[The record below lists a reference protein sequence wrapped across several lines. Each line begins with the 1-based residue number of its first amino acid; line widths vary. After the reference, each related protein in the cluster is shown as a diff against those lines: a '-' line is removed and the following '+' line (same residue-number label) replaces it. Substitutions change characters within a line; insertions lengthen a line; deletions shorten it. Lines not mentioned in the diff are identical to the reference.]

1 MTAPLTTTNGGAGA
15 PTAPSTRPYSHW
27 FDVHEELGI
36 SLMDHLW
43 NRLDGA
49 YPQKWRQ
56 NFPGQQSIDNWCE
69 SWVEAFEEEG
79 ITPGDVR
86 VGLKECR
93 RRFTWP
99 PSCAEFI
106 QACKPFSDPAAAY
119 HEAVA
124 GLQARGK
131 GELGVWSHPA
141 VFWAASGL
149 SRDLMEQSFGH
160 VKDRWAAA
168 LRVQLARST
177 WDDIPPPR
185 AQLPAPGKTAMSKE
199 RAEQFVREVGA
210 AGVGAGGAGDPKRWA
225 RRILERAAKGDKTLL
240 QYQINVAQEAL
251 GLRERSTNGF

>member
-1 MTAPLTTTNGGAGA
+1 MTAPLTVAGSR
-15 PTAPSTRPYSHW
+15 PVTPSTRPLSQW
-27 FDVHEELGI
+27 FEVHPDLGI
-36 SLMDHLW
+36 SLMDHLY

-49 YPQKWRQ
+49 YPQKWRA
-56 NFPGQQSIDNWCE
+56 NFPSQQSIDNWCE

-79 ITPGDVR
+79 VTPADVR

-106 QACKPFSDPAAAY
+106 QACKPFTDPAAAY

-149 SRDLMEQSFGH
+149 SRDLMEQTFGQ
-160 VKDRWAAA
+160 VKDRWASA
-168 LRVQLARST
+168 LGRQLARGT
-177 WDDIPPPR
+177 WEDIPPPR
-185 AQLPAPGKTAMSKE
+185 LQLPAPGKGVLSKE
-199 RAEQFVREVGA
+199 NAERFLREVGA
-210 AGVGAGGAGDPKRWA
+210 AGVLKRDGDGSDPKGWA
-225 RRILERAAKGDKTLL
+225 RRIMQRVAAGDKRLMHF
-240 QYQINVAQEAL
+240 QISAAEEAL
-251 GLRERSTNGF
+251 GLRARTVNIF